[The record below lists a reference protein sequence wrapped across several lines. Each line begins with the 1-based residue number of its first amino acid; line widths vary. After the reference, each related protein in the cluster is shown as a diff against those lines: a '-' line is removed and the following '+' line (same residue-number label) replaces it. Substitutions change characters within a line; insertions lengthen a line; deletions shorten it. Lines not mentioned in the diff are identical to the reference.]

1 MVSIYLS
8 QAIRS
13 GKIIVKGSPDR
24 YRDFVYIDDAVE
36 AFIKAE
42 NFDRSGFFEFN
53 ISTGIETSVSDLC
66 KALQNNLGK
75 MDILYKGST
84 PGDIHGYTGEATK
97 ALKLLGWNPKI
108 NLNKGLNIMVEWAKD
123 GKFK

>member
-13 GKIIVKGSPDR
+13 GKIIVKGAPDR

-36 AFIKAE
+36 AFLKAD
-42 NFDRSGFFEFN
+42 NFDGSGFFEFN
-53 ISTGIETSVSDLC
+53 ISTGIETTVSDLC
-66 KALQNNLGK
+66 KALQNNLGEI
-75 MDILYKGST
+75 DILYKGST
-84 PGDIHGYTGEATK
+84 PGDIHGYTGEHTK
-97 ALKLLGWNPKI
+97 ALKLLGWKPKI
-108 NLNKGLNIMVEWAKD
+108 NLNKGLNTMVEWAKD